1 MAKRARGRM
10 VSPGEGEGIWFG
22 GHLYD
27 WKVTAEDTR
36 GSFSAVV
43 LTLAPA
49 PAVGA
54 PPHVHRTEHEAFY
67 ILDGE
72 LSVRL
77 GGPVS
82 LWPGSRH
89 RDG

>member
-1 MAKRARGRM
+1 M

-54 PPHVHRTEHEAFY
+54 PPHVHRTEREAFY
-67 ILDGE
+67 IPDARR
-72 LSVRL
+72 SCRF
-77 GGPVS
+77 VS
-82 LWPGSRH
+82 SPS
-89 RDG
+89 